1 MDEEVV
7 IDLFNRAKSKG
18 YTKSIEDFKLLLETD
33 EEVVLDNFNYVKS
46 KGYTKSIDDFKTLVK
61 KKDET
66 TELVSPQEE
75 VVTTSVTEEVET
87 PGVSDVSVSESIVE
101 KPESKSFDKA
111 ISNISLDD
119 IDRDEETIV
128 IGNESFESFNDR
140 FKDYGFSFQE
150 SSMGDAVTVFDYDG
164 NYTEIDLQPFTSSGK
179 QQEYNKLIKFLSD
192 NRKDPETIKKDLDSR
207 KEGFKKIAETENES
221 TEISLLFPQVKTSD
235 TQEITTGLVG
245 VIGSLLSG
253 QDQEDASVVSDR
265 INLYF
270 EAGGEKYKQKD
281 LDLLLK
287 EKLKFSDSKKQAE
300 YDAKIQQRLNAQKDF
315 IQTLSPERRE
325 LAEALNAVREA
336 QRAGVSDQELTKLK
350 QNFTDLYNKQLG
362 DTKKLYN
369 FDGTYIEEG
378 NAPEEVV
385 NFNNQVEEGS
395 IEKYNSYTPEE
406 LENLQ
411 VDLLYKT
418 IFAAKKINTHAD
430 RIYKDLGP
438 LEKISQ
444 QAKFN
449 RESLIDGESYD
460 ITSNPFIATSEIRK
474 VANTGRITDKLPLL
488 PGNSPLVQEYNKNV
502 KQLLEI
508 QGALAL
514 NYNPSTLEEGDM
526 LTPLKAFAVSA
537 YEAITGQNVRVADD
551 MVKAYVSARED
562 AGLKVTQK
570 DKQRA
575 EDSVLDE
582 GLAAT
587 GTIVPLIAEIA
598 LTKKAINLTGAL
610 KNMKVM
616 TRYAQMQTRNPYK
629 RFAIGF
635 VSNGLQEAL
644 VFKST
649 GVLAD
654 QLREGGGEGMTGA
667 MGFGFGAGG
676 YAGGIIT
683 KALLGTRSPILQA
696 ALSPIQKSDVLR
708 SVFNGTANATVGT
721 GALYGAEFFD
731 LMVNSDKDFSEAAA
745 EVLDVEGSPLKKL
758 LVSFSTMSALGLGN
772 RKGWKNIY
780 NAMRNDIKNYK
791 PMSSSEYS
799 NAVET
804 LGLDPNKKYT
814 AEEIKKAYRAKAK
827 ETRARTLTDVKEGVK
842 DQEFIKV
849 KEAYDKLTAE
859 DGMLLEQQNIKEQE
873 GYKKKKREMF
883 FMANRMKNQVE
894 FTGKEYELDYRDAES
909 IKDLSNTELEVLT
922 EDLKKQGITA
932 QDAFTLQ
939 GKIETARN
947 NLNTINEVGIT
958 DPSARKKVYDLLN
971 KFTEA
976 DRKLE
981 ELNAKAKTSKANEAL
996 FSEKIKQQQAEV
1008 KQITDDLQIEIT
1020 KADKEVSV
1028 EEPTEGV
1035 LRLEGK
1041 EPVKVEPTEVKVEPT
1056 EVKEEVVTEEAVEET
1071 PTAEVSEEVDKQIEE
1086 IDKKL
1091 NEKVTKTVEVSGK
1104 SRVSESDYDFYSPA
1118 FLEKEGNNTV
1128 LPIVEDKP
1136 RESSMYMFKRTGE
1149 NTADFEIMPSR
1160 IEAAFVDTYNNL
1172 EDYTQ
1177 TVEDSEISLYDE
1189 KTLATKSDFDIE
1201 IVKPGKARKNADG
1214 QYEIIEKAQIRIT
1227 NQKAGTSFKNRTT
1240 KSKQTKTVEEL
1251 KYQGEE
1257 RKKLEEQKKAILS
1270 KKQTETPTAEV
1281 KEEVEVEEASKE
1293 EYLKEQEFFQETS
1306 PFSWAVD
1313 KVVGEDLESAKV
1325 FEYEGTFGVVTE
1337 DGDIKGVFNPNVAK
1351 QRQGKEK
1358 KKGTIRGL
1366 MPKLIDAGG
1375 VKLDNYDGRLTK
1387 IYENQG
1393 FRVAGRTPFNE
1404 EFAPEGWNKDR
1415 DGTPDVVAMVYD
1427 PDAKLNIEEKSFDSY
1442 DDMMTY
1448 RDSFLETPTTE
1459 VTEEVVEEKPSKER
1473 VDNIVEE
1480 IITKVRNRRGGK
1492 DTNPQVILEATK
1504 GYLQGSKL
1512 YEEATDIER
1521 ESAVREINEKLG
1533 IKIPKA
1539 PSVKKILRKPKKKK
1553 VVVDEMAALKDQIKL
1568 EARAARGAVKDVNTR
1583 RKELAKQVKELQ
1595 KKGKITS
1602 NQARVITN
1610 KISSV
1615 NLYNPKSVDGFV
1627 KYMEKV
1633 YDNAEYANKVLSAN
1647 ALRKRIKKGSKNKK
1661 KDAKLTDLA
1670 KSFSDIDPKFID
1682 NIDEYLK
1689 VANSVLQGVV
1699 SSRVV
1704 GTDVNWRTSPD
1715 IVKVDNYINS
1725 ELEKQR
1731 EIILENKKQ
1740 EFETITGIAA
1750 SELSYDDMM
1759 AILESPKEIDEN
1771 KEKLVRDNIGKVFN
1785 AYKSIIN
1792 NIIST
1797 GRDPFTG
1804 EKIDTPNKKIIKE
1817 FMDMDLNDLTVKESI
1832 QAVDALNNYV
1842 TNGITSG
1849 METVVSIYRGARNTK
1864 KLTDKGIQAKPLRLF
1879 ESKAIGRIMGQQLTS
1894 LPILFER
1901 LFKGIDRSRK
1911 VMNAIGFNDIT
1922 SGVSKARKI
1931 ANVDIDT
1938 YVNKFSKTKPNG
1950 KAFNDAY
1957 NITERGLV
1965 AFMRRTLI
1973 GDGLKSKIEFD
1984 RRKSLIEQSIDKLE
1998 VGSTREQ
2005 EKAKEYKEVYD
2016 AVLKDAKSIQDVEK
2030 NANKTNLDAV
2040 KWWNEKWANYYDEL
2054 AYVSLNVYN
2063 KLLGSDVNYIPD
2075 SMRRLEDK
2083 KLEDFEWNES
2093 AFASAQDALYQKK
2106 TGILEEATR
2115 PKKLP
2120 KDRYISLDFDTNNA
2134 SLLEAALI
2142 DIKTAAPIQQLK
2154 GSIESK
2160 YFNKLVPT
2168 KEDRSLLIDRL
2179 KGYVRRVRGKD
2190 FVGGSTAQDV
2200 NRLVNFLAGIGVSRV
2215 LGGLTQPVKQTLP
2228 VAANT
2233 LINAGRLDLSI
2244 ITNSEVNK
2252 WLDESGYAI
2261 ANRGLASEATLESIN
2276 TALEKADKS
2285 LSDTNVLAY
2294 TGRKLFR
2301 GIEKLNKFWLQAFL
2315 VKPDAFI
2322 ARASWISYYKQSLK
2336 KQGLKSNDIDWSTH
2350 KINKKAADYAQQQVD
2365 RQQNV
2370 SDADLQGD
2378 VMTSKK
2384 PWVQISRKVLIP
2396 FMNFI
2401 LNQKARMYSDIITI
2415 SSKTSSSKDKKSALR
2430 SIGGL
2435 LAETAVFNALSYIIG
2450 NILYNGA
2457 IAFTGQD
2464 ESEEDKKKRIK
2475 KKTKGVI
2482 TNIAKDVLVPVP
2494 IVDEPIIGVLNYF
2507 LNKSQAD
2514 LPDSVEK
2521 FNLYNYQ
2528 SDKYLDGFGVLSI
2541 GGQKLLQTAE
2551 IAEMASFGTY
2561 TTEFMNVETKKKLPP
2576 ESIKLMQSLLPIAI
2590 AYNSGLLPS
2599 EVGSE
2604 INYIVKII
2612 KKTGKKIKE
2621 DDLNELQGLLE
2632 GMPLE

>member
-33 EEVVLDNFNYVKS
+33 EEVVIDNFNYVKS

-75 VVTTSVTEEVET
+75 VVTTSVTKEVET

-101 KPESKSFDKA
+101 KPESKSFDQA
-111 ISNISLDD
+111 ISTISLDD

-245 VIGSLLSG
+245 VIGSLFSG

-300 YDAKIQQRLNAQKDF
+300 YDANIQQRLNAQKDF

-418 IFAAKKINTHAD
+418 IFAAKKINDYAD
-430 RIYKDLGP
+430 KIYEDLGFFVEGP
-438 LEKISQ
+438 F
-444 QAKFN
+444 QALKADVK
-449 RESLIDGESYD
+449 SLIDGDLYSFGRNFD
-460 ITSNPFIATSEIRK
+460 GSAIATDEIKK
-474 VANTGRITDKLPLL
+474 VAETGRITETLPLL
-488 PGNSPLVQEYNKNV
+488 PGNSPLVQEYNNNV

-537 YEAITGQNVRVADD
+537 YEATTGQNVRVADD

-582 GLAAT
+582 GLGAT

-708 SVFNGTANATVGT
+708 SVFNGTTNATVGT

-791 PMSSSEYS
+791 PISSSEYAKS
-799 NAVET
+799 LET
-804 LGLDPNKKYT
+804 LGLDPKKKYT
-814 AEEIKKAYRAKAK
+814 AEEIKKARNKQVKENPLYPRTKEELADPEKNNKAK
-827 ETRARTLTDVKEGVK
+827 EINLAYEKLTDNQV
-842 DQEFIKV
+842 
-849 KEAYDKLTAE
+849 
-859 DGMLLEQQNIKEQE
+859 MLEEQQNIKEQE

-958 DPSARKKVYDLLN
+958 DPAARKKVYDLLN

-1008 KQITDDLQIEIT
+1008 KQITDDLQREIT
-1020 KADKEVSV
+1020 KSEKESV
-1028 EEPTEGV
+1028 TQEDV
-1035 LRLEGK
+1035 LRLEITEEQPAVTEESVETVEEPITTGEQVFSFVEDITPKQEDVPTGFEEKIK
-1041 EPVKVEPTEVKVEPT
+1041 ERDFRESEVDLQGLLNTDPDFKDFYDNFKQRYEEGEVEPEGLGLNLVVVDGELLDGYNRAGTLLSEGQNKTNAFVAVETTASETETKVDQ
-1056 EVKEEVVTEEAVEET
+1056 EEAVE
-1071 PTAEVSEEVDKQIEE
+1071 
-1086 IDKKL
+1086 
-1091 NEKVTKTVEVSGK
+1091 
-1104 SRVSESDYDFYSPA
+1104 
-1118 FLEKEGNNTV
+1118 
-1128 LPIVEDKP
+1128 
-1136 RESSMYMFKRTGE
+1136 
-1149 NTADFEIMPSR
+1149 
-1160 IEAAFVDTYNNL
+1160 
-1172 EDYTQ
+1172 
-1177 TVEDSEISLYDE
+1177 
-1189 KTLATKSDFDIE
+1189 
-1201 IVKPGKARKNADG
+1201 
-1214 QYEIIEKAQIRIT
+1214 
-1227 NQKAGTSFKNRTT
+1227 
-1240 KSKQTKTVEEL
+1240 
-1251 KYQGEE
+1251 
-1257 RKKLEEQKKAILS
+1257 
-1270 KKQTETPTAEV
+1270 
-1281 KEEVEVEEASKE
+1281 
-1293 EYLKEQEFFQETS
+1293 
-1306 PFSWAVD
+1306 
-1313 KVVGEDLESAKV
+1313 
-1325 FEYEGTFGVVTE
+1325 
-1337 DGDIKGVFNPNVAK
+1337 
-1351 QRQGKEK
+1351 
-1358 KKGTIRGL
+1358 
-1366 MPKLIDAGG
+1366 
-1375 VKLDNYDGRLTK
+1375 
-1387 IYENQG
+1387 
-1393 FRVAGRTPFNE
+1393 
-1404 EFAPEGWNKDR
+1404 
-1415 DGTPDVVAMVYD
+1415 
-1427 PDAKLNIEEKSFDSY
+1427 
-1442 DDMMTY
+1442 
-1448 RDSFLETPTTE
+1448 ETPTTE
-1459 VTEEVVEEKPSKER
+1459 VTEEVEVKTETIDDKGRKAKPGARLFNDPNPETKEISNKYKKEKGIDIPEGEKINELDINKSMEIADAFEDMEDAPNNPEVKEAYEALAEETLEQYKAMTDAGYEIEIYEGEGEPYANSQEMIDDVKNNKHLYIFSTEQGFGDEGITDQQRIDNAMLNDSGFKDKNNKPLLINDLFRGVHDFFGHTERGNGFGAKGEENAWDVHARMFTEKARRAMTTETRGQNSWVNFGPQMRNDKGEIIKKGEPGYMGPRERPYAPQKMGLLPTKYSQILTTEVTEGVVEEKPSKER

-1480 IITKVRNRRGGK
+1480 IINKVRNRKVGK
-1492 DTNPQVILEATK
+1492 DTNPEVILKATK

-1539 PSVKKILRKPKKKK
+1539 PSVKKILKKPKKKK

-1725 ELEKQR
+1725 QLEKQR

-1797 GRDPFTG
+1797 GKDPFTG
-1804 EKIDTPNKKIIKE
+1804 EKIDTPNKKIINE

-1864 KLTDKGIQAKPLRLF
+1864 KLTDKGIQAKPLKLF
-1879 ESKAIGRIMGQQLTS
+1879 ESKLLGRIMGQQLTS

-1901 LFKGIDRSRK
+1901 VFKGIDRSRT

-1938 YVNKFSKTKPNG
+1938 YVKKFSKTKPNG

-1973 GDGLKSKIEFD
+1973 GDGLESKVEFD

-2016 AVLKDAKSIQDVEK
+2016 AVLKDAKSIQDIEK

-2075 SMRRLEDK
+2075 SMRRLDDK

-2252 WLDESGYAI
+2252 WLDQSGYGI

-2276 TALEKADKS
+2276 RALEKAAKS
-2285 LSDTNVLAY
+2285 K
-2294 TGRKLFR
+2294 GRQLFQ
-2301 GIEKLNKFWLQAFL
+2301 GIEKLNRFWLQAFL

-2435 LAETAVFNALSYIIG
+2435 IAETAVFNALSYIIG

-2457 IAFTGQD
+2457 LAFTGLD

-2475 KKTKGVI
+2475 KKEKGVI
-2482 TNIAKDVLVPVP
+2482 TNIAKDVLVPLP
-2494 IVDEPIIGVLNYF
+2494 LVDEPIIGGLNYALDKF
-2507 LNKSQAD
+2507 QAD

-2551 IAEMASFGTY
+2551 IAEMASSGTY
-2561 TTEFMNVETKKKLPP
+2561 TTEFMNVKTKKKLPP
-2576 ESIKLMQSLLPIAI
+2576 ESIELMQSLLPIAI
-2590 AYNSGLLPS
+2590 LYNSGLLPS